1 MRSPPI
7 TNEAISEGLPGAWQ
21 SANHFPLTRYKSGNT
36 KKLSASP
43 SRDRSVAGRRYS
55 DRRIVRQSRRVLPL
69 PGRRGG
75 VFEPAIKAVAV
86 SKNFMPQS
94 SRSKMPREFV
104 KASCLR
110 KTARNRRVRSRVT
123 SRGESILRDQLAL
136 VIIPPRPCADLPVY
150 DQRPWTV
157 IDDKV
162 GRQINKS

>member
-1 MRSPPI
+1 
-7 TNEAISEGLPGAWQ
+7 
-21 SANHFPLTRYKSGNT
+21 
-36 KKLSASP
+36 
-43 SRDRSVAGRRYS
+43 
-55 DRRIVRQSRRVLPL
+55 
-69 PGRRGG
+69 
-75 VFEPAIKAVAV
+75 V

-123 SRGESILRDQLAL
+123 SRGEPILRDQLAL

-150 DQRPWTV
+150 DQRLRTV

-162 GRQINKS
+162 GRQINKA

>member
-1 MRSPPI
+1 MRSPPK

-21 SANHFPLTRYKSGNT
+21 SANHFPLTRYKSRNT

-43 SRDRSVAGRRYS
+43 SRDRSNAGRRYS

-75 VFEPAIKAVAV
+75 VFEPAIKAVVV

-104 KASCLR
+104 KAPCLR
-110 KTARNRRVRSRVT
+110 RTARTRRVQSRVT
-123 SRGESILRDQLAL
+123 SGAESILRDELTL
-136 VIIPPRPCADLPVY
+136 VSLLPRPRCGLPVY
-150 DQRPWTV
+150 DQARV
-157 IDDKV
+157 RSIVD
-162 GRQINKS
+162 RHR